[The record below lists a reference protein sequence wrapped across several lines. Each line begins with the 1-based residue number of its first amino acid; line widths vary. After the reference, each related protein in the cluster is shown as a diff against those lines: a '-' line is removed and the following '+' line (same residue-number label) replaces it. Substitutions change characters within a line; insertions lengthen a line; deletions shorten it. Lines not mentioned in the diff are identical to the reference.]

1 MIDERP
7 TTPRAPANGNGD
19 GTAHAGRRTE
29 LSEFLR
35 ARRSRIRPTDVGLPP
50 GLRRRTPGL
59 RREEVAQLAGVGVTW
74 YTWLE
79 QGRPIRASVQVLD
92 AVARTLRLDQA
103 ETEHLYRLAEV
114 PAAPADAAPVA
125 CPGAV
130 REILES
136 LEPLPAM
143 LLNSRHDLL
152 GANQAHQ
159 DLLRMWHHPPLGEH
173 HNLLWCCFTQPEV
186 PRRYLNF
193 DQEAS
198 RMVATLRASFARHLN
213 QPAWTGLIQRLSA
226 ASPEFAARWTR
237 QRVAS
242 PGSAT
247 KHFLHPDAG
256 LLRLQSTSLAVAD
269 MPETHIVVYL
279 PVDDETR
286 QRLPLTRR
294 GSATATAAPGP
305 GRDPGRLTSTCESCR
320 LDQATRPG

>member
-92 AVARTLRLDQA
+92 AIARTLRLDQA
-103 ETEHLYRLAEV
+103 EVEHLYRLAEV
-114 PAAPADAAPVA
+114 PAAPADAAPAV
-125 CPGAV
+125 CPAVV

-143 LLNSRHDLL
+143 LLNSRYDVL
-152 GANQAHQ
+152 GANRAHE
-159 DLLRMWHHPPLGEH
+159 DLFWVWHNDIGCERR
-173 HNLLWCCFTQPEV
+173 NVLWCCFVHSEA
-186 PRRYLNF
+186 RRYFLNF
-193 DQEAS
+193 EQEAPL
-198 RMVATLRASFARHLN
+198 MVATLRSSFGQHLKE
-213 QPAWTGLIQRLSA
+213 PVWTGFIRDLSA
-226 ASPEFAARWTR
+226 RSPEFAELWAR
-237 QRVAS
+237 QEVAT
-242 PGSAT
+242 PGSRT
-247 KHFLHPDAG
+247 KQFLHPEAG
-256 LLRLQSTSLAVAD
+256 LLRLRSTSLAVSD
-269 MPETHIVVYL
+269 VPEARIVVYT
-279 PVDDETR
+279 PVDQDSRE
-286 QRLPLTRR
+286 RLPLTRR
-294 GSATATAAPGP
+294 SGRSSQRSAGPHGPATVGADGAA
-305 GRDPGRLTSTCESCR
+305 
-320 LDQATRPG
+320 